1 MTRGDL
7 SEPAPLSESHDLGAF
22 DCGVAS
28 LNEWLK
34 NRALKNERT
43 GASRTYV
50 VCCDER
56 VIGYYCLS
64 TGAVDHDDAPNPL
77 RRNMPDP
84 IPVLVLGRL
93 AIDRRFQNRGF
104 GHALLRDAIVRAAH
118 AAEIVGAVA
127 LLVHALSE
135 SARRFYHSCGFID
148 FPTQQMTLCL
158 MLRTAHRT
166 GLLPVHN

>member
-1 MTRGDL
+1 M
-7 SEPAPLSESHDLGAF
+7 
-22 DCGVAS
+22 AS

-34 NRALKNERT
+34 NRALKNERS

-50 VCCDER
+50 LCAARR
-56 VIGYYCLS
+56 VIGYHCLA
-64 TGAVDHDDAPNPL
+64 TGAVDHDGAPNPL

-93 AIDRRFQNRGF
+93 AIDRQYQNRNLGR
-104 GHALLRDAIVRAAH
+104 ALVRDAIVRATQ

-135 SARRFYHSCGFID
+135 EARRFYRSCGFID
-148 FPTQQMTLCL
+148 FPAQPMTLCL
-158 MLRTAHRT
+158 LMRTAYQTRT
-166 GLLPVHN
+166 RPVRN